1 MRYNATNEISPS
13 ERGRVLPSRPGSLT
27 MRWWPF
33 ITVIG
38 LMLVELC
45 WIVPWYRTV
54 IRISYVASPVRC
66 ALVLGGIMLAAYFLG
81 YFLESWRLL
90 RVLQLILL
98 AGLLLL
104 SIWFGGQLLL
114 TAPAV
119 SIVNGLL
126 KLDPGAVL
134 VIFFV
139 LWMWWRGITLSRS
152 PIQPTMAWRRFLLGL
167 LMLIGQQIVVVRLG
181 IEQPGLILF
190 LVYLFIGLLT
200 VIFARVSYV
209 GIAQGVKNNPFDRRW
224 LASTVSI
231 LFLVIGIA
239 TLLGG
244 LLTGQ
249 FSMLLTWF
257 ESSIRFLVA
266 IIIFVI
272 SLPGL
277 LLSNLWGPILPFLR
291 QLLNRPSDPNAPAPL
306 EPLVLPPREGGI
318 RPIPPEVQ
326 SWIFWIILLLV
337 IVLLVV
343 RARRRLDLGR
353 KRVAEEPESLLHSG
367 EARRLMR
374 KALQDASSELAN
386 RLRPGQHILVS
397 IRIRRIYAQLL
408 QLCEQL
414 GHPRK
419 SGQTPIEFLPDM
431 GELFAEL
438 TAELELIT
446 MAYNRVRYGEIPE
459 QLEEIQVIE
468 AAWARISEQGG
479 RLKKTGY
486 KKLKTAEV
494 KEVQRMGT

>member
-1 MRYNATNEISPS
+1 MSDAYTSSLE
-13 ERGRVLPSRPGSLT
+13 SRPGSLT

-33 ITVIG
+33 VTVLG
-38 LMLVELC
+38 LMLVESC

-54 IRISYVASPVRC
+54 IRISYVASPVR
-66 ALVLGGIMLAAYFLG
+66 AGLTLGGIMLAAYFLG

-90 RVLQLILL
+90 RLPQLILL
-98 AGLLLL
+98 GGLLLL
-104 SIWFGGQLLL
+104 SIWLGGQLLL
-114 TAPAV
+114 AAPAV

-134 VIFFV
+134 IIFYTS
-139 LWMWWRGITLSRS
+139 WMWWRGITLSRA

-167 LMLIGQQIVVVRLG
+167 MMLIGLEIVVVRLG
-181 IEQPGLILF
+181 FEQPGLVLF

-200 VIFARVSYV
+200 VIFARISYI
-209 GIAQGVKNNPFDRRW
+209 GIAQGVKSNPFDRRW
-224 LASTVSI
+224 LVSTVSI

-249 FSMLLTWF
+249 FSLLLTWF
-257 ESSIRFLVA
+257 ETSIRFLLAV
-266 IIIFVI
+266 IIFII

-277 LLSNLWGPILPFLR
+277 LLSNLWGPIMPFLR
-291 QLLNRPSDPNAPAPL
+291 QFLNRSGTPESPTLL
-306 EPLVLPPREGGI
+306 EPLVLPDREGGI
-318 RPIPPEVQ
+318 QPIPPEVQ
-326 SWIFWIILLLV
+326 TWIFWIVLLLV
-337 IVLLVV
+337 IILLVV
-343 RARRRLDLGR
+343 RARRRLDMR
-353 KRVAEEPESLLHSG
+353 KNRALEEPESLLHSG

-374 KALQDASSELAN
+374 KALQDAGSELTN
-386 RLRPGQHILVS
+386 RLRPGERIFIS

-408 QLCEQL
+408 RLCEEL

-419 SGQTPIEFLPDM
+419 PGQTPIEFLPDM

-459 QLEEIQVIE
+459 QTGEIQLIE
-468 AAWARISEQGG
+468 AAWVRISEQGS

-486 KKLKTAEV
+486 KKLKTADV